1 MCVRGVLLTYK
12 PGFPGRIRASGKTLS
27 DRFLAGLM
35 PDRKHFGKTCA
46 ENSLLPCPA
55 MVF

>member
-35 PDRKHFGKTCA
+35 PVRKHFG
-46 ENSLLPCPA
+46 
-55 MVF
+55 